1 MADCRYGFARLSHA
15 RFGLERR
22 PSRAAVR
29 MMKRRAKPAVG
40 RRSSGCSMTR
50 VVRSLSLSHSASLKR
65 RPTKFKEFS
74 RCPITFAASG
84 CQVILADLVIFWCRG
99 VLAPAGTALIEAG

>member
-29 MMKRRAKPAVG
+29 MMKRWAKPAVG
-40 RRSSGCSMTR
+40 RRSSCVLMTR

-65 RPTKFKEFS
+65 RPTKFKRVQSLPDHFRS
-74 RCPITFAASG
+74 QRLPSG
-84 CQVILADLVIFWCRG
+84 YWQI
-99 VLAPAGTALIEAG
+99 